1 MIRRPGFDPSDGYLP
16 RNDWLSCLIGALLCR
31 LGSRGLGA
39 PRDRALP
46 GGLLGGAEVV
56 RRMASREPQR
66 IP

>member
-1 MIRRPGFDPSDGYLP
+1 MPAGCGR
-16 RNDWLSCLIGALLCR
+16 
-31 LGSRGLGA
+31 GA